1 LGGSIYSSPFFS
13 RNQKKENEMSATAPN
28 IGTAALP
35 WRELHHLALA
45 TCDLEAT
52 IRFYSDVLGMHA
64 ADIRPANPIHGRT
77 CTIKPSP
84 NATSELHF
92 FEQADAQPIQLHP
105 EMLQRLMFPTS
116 GLHHIAFA
124 LPDAAAG
131 KRLQERLQVAGI
143 PTTPVM
149 DQGDVYNL
157 LFHDNNDLLLEANWP
172 KQ

>member
-1 LGGSIYSSPFFS
+1 ML
-13 RNQKKENEMSATAPN
+13 ATASN

-45 TCDLEAT
+45 TRDLEAT
-52 IRFYSDVLGMHA
+52 IRFYSGVLGMQA
-64 ADIRPANPIHGRT
+64 ADIRPANSIHGRT

-92 FEQADAQPIQLHP
+92 FEQADAQPIQLDP
-105 EMLQRLMFPTS
+105 EMLQRLMFPTV
-116 GLHHIAFA
+116 GFHHMAFA
-124 LPDAAAG
+124 LPDTAAG
-131 KRLQERLQVAGI
+131 IRLQERLRVASI
-143 PTTPVM
+143 PMTPVM

-157 LFHDNNDLLLEANWP
+157 LFHDTNGLLLEANWP

>member
-1 LGGSIYSSPFFS
+1 MAATSS
-13 RNQKKENEMSATAPN
+13 N
-28 IGTAALP
+28 IGTDGLP

-45 TCDLEAT
+45 TRDLEAT
-52 IRFYSDVLGMHA
+52 IRFYTDVLGMHA
-64 ADIRPANPIHGRT
+64 ADIAPANSLHGRT

-105 EMLQRLMFPTS
+105 EMLQRLMFPTV
-116 GLHHIAFA
+116 GVHHIAFA

-131 KRLQERLQVAGI
+131 LRLQERLQAAGI

-149 DQGDVYNL
+149 DQGDRYNL

-172 KQ
+172 NV